1 MNKLIDY
8 SVFFVVFQNIV
19 QFILYPVMQMLK
31 RNSYAVKNE
40 RENLCNPIQTN
51 DTNNNQSDD
60 GANTDE
66 IDNVS
71 LEILWQP
78 QNDTQITAD
87 VVFIHGL
94 HGRSWCAL
102 LTHITYY
109 VSRRLKQFLALQ
121 SMQPYHICAVLQT

>member
-1 MNKLIDY
+1 
-8 SVFFVVFQNIV
+8 
-19 QFILYPVMQMLK
+19 MQMLK
-31 RNSYAVKNE
+31 RNSYAVENE

-78 QNDTQITAD
+78 QNNTQITAD

-94 HGRSWCAL
+94 QGRSWCA
-102 LTHITYY
+102 
-109 VSRRLKQFLALQ
+109 F
-121 SMQPYHICAVLQT
+121 